1 MPNATGP
8 TRGDL
13 ATLDL
18 HVLRRLQGGSSELGG
33 AVAVGAASAIVG
45 AFERRHL
52 YQSLGFT
59 FERQRLSL
67 VDLHLGLTCH
77 ITQSFVFGLCQRF
90 EALGR

>member
-1 MPNATGP
+1 MTITKWCYRPEA
-8 TRGDL
+8 
-13 ATLDL
+13 
-18 HVLRRLQGGSSELGG
+18 VLGVVSIDCFRLIADIPLYWTDD
-33 AVAVGAASAIVG
+33 
-45 AFERRHL
+45 RRHL